1 MSDVGRGSVPGIA
14 SGLRSLRTALG
25 TIHPALASEAF
36 WQLVRFAVGGLSVTL
51 FAVIIYSAAATLL
64 HVPPLAA
71 NGLSWLCAVVASYT
85 IHSRWSFAADRHS
98 GEGAMIARFLTVS
111 VFAFGL
117 NSFWV
122 WLTTT
127 AMGLPPL
134 APVPAMIF
142 VTPFVSFLLNRF
154 WVFKVA

>member
-1 MSDVGRGSVPGIA
+1 MRELQAAGIERLRGI
-14 SGLRSLRTALG
+14 RTMLG
-25 TIHPALASEAF
+25 SIHPALASEAF

-51 FAVIIYSAAATLL
+51 FAVLIYSAAATVLR
-64 HVPPLAA
+64 VPPLAA
-71 NGLSWLCAVVASYT
+71 NALSWLCAVAASYT
-85 IHSRWSFAADRHS
+85 IHSRWSFAADHQA

-122 WLTTT
+122 WLTT
-127 AMGLPPL
+127 AVMHLPPL

-154 WVFKVA
+154 WVFKAA